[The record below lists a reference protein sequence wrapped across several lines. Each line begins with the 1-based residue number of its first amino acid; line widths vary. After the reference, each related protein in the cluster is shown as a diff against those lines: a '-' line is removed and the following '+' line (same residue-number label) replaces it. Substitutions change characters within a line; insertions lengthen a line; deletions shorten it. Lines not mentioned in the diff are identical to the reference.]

1 MDLTIQN
8 FENNLGKL
16 DENMQEKVID
26 LIEQNP
32 QEVLEGLANAF
43 GVSLVTEEG
52 VTTGPDTFGEE
63 TDRVPSDEEEP
74 PFAAD
79 PRKYGDPG
87 TFEEMPQDP
96 PFAADP
102 RQTAEDNPVGP
113 DNPDNPVGPD
123 NPDNPVGPDNPPF
136 AADPR
141 QTASMYGVGKPE
153 EGMDSP
159 YPVEVGTLGDD
170 TVSGVGP
177 PLIPVKKQM
186 QALNLGQA
194 VERSDQS
201 TEIVP
206 SQEELL
212 LGMSQPAEGEE
223 TTGEIAVEGA
233 DTSGVA
239 DDIPIKSSEGAFVL
253 NAEAVT
259 FAGRMDIRKMIEEA
273 AESLERQGKRVNIG
287 NIKDPSAQTT
297 GTEDVLI
304 SNGEVII
311 SKAMAEEIGGDRLS
325 KINERGKAATEQK
338 IQEQQAQEQ
347 QGTPQK
353 TIPVRAT

>member
-16 DENMQEKVID
+16 DEKMQESVID

-74 PFAAD
+74 RKYGDPGTFEERMPEDPPFVAD

-87 TFEEMPQDP
+87 TFEEMAAERP
-96 PFAADP
+96 PEP
-102 RQTAEDNPVGP
+102 
-113 DNPDNPVGPD
+113 
-123 NPDNPVGPDNPPF
+123 
-136 AADPR
+136 
-141 QTASMYGVGKPE
+141 SMYGVGKPE

-159 YPVEVGTLGDD
+159 YPVKVGTLGDD

-177 PLIPVKKQM
+177 PLIQEQM
-186 QALNLGQA
+186 QALQLGEA

-212 LGMSQPAEGEE
+212 LGMSQPAEGEEAAAEGEE

-304 SNGEVII
+304 SNGEVVI

-338 IQEQQAQEQ
+338 IQEQQAQKQ

>member
-63 TDRVPSDEEEP
+63 TDRVPSDEE
-74 PFAAD
+74 
-79 PRKYGDPG
+79 
-87 TFEEMPQDP
+87 DP

-102 RQTAEDNPVGP
+102 RQTAED
-113 DNPDNPVGPD
+113 
-123 NPDNPVGPDNPPF
+123 PPF

-141 QTASMYGVGKPE
+141 QTAEDSPRKYSAVADPIGDPGTFEEMAAKRPPEPSMYGVGKPE

-159 YPVEVGTLGDD
+159 YPVKVGTLGDD

-177 PLIPVKKQM
+177 PLIPMKKQM
-186 QALNLGQA
+186 QKLQLGEA

-212 LGMSQPAEGEE
+212 LGMSQPAEGEEAVAEGEE

-311 SKAMAEEIGGDRLS
+311 SKAMAEEIGGDRLT

>member
-1 MDLTIQN
+1 MDTSDSDSLEI
-8 FENNLGKL
+8 FAKALGVTL
-16 DENMQEKVID
+16 
-26 LIEQNP
+26 
-32 QEVLEGLANAF
+32 VLE
-43 GVSLVTEEG
+43 E
-52 VTTGPDTFGEE
+52 
-63 TDRVPSDEEEP
+63 DEEEP
-74 PFAAD
+74 V
-79 PRKYGDPG
+79 
-87 TFEEMPQDP
+87 TEEVV
-96 PFAADP
+96 
-102 RQTAEDNPVGP
+102 EEEPVTEEVVEEEP
-113 DNPDNPVGPD
+113 MVEEPVVEEPIVEE
-123 NPDNPVGPDNPPF
+123 PVTEEPV
-136 AADPR
+136 
-141 QTASMYGVGKPE
+141 TVEPE
-153 EGMDSP
+153 
-159 YPVEVGTLGDD
+159 
-170 TVSGVGP
+170 
-177 PLIPVKKQM
+177 IPVDTQM
-186 QALNLGQA
+186 QALNLGQT

-212 LGMSQPAEGEE
+212 LGMSQPAEGEEAVAEGEE

-311 SKAMAEEIGGDRLS
+311 SKAMAEEIGGDRLT

>member
-1 MDLTIQN
+1 MKLTQQQFEDNVEGMEETEQDTVINLMDTSDSDSLEI
-8 FENNLGKL
+8 FAKALGVTL
-16 DENMQEKVID
+16 
-26 LIEQNP
+26 
-32 QEVLEGLANAF
+32 VLE
-43 GVSLVTEEG
+43 E
-52 VTTGPDTFGEE
+52 
-63 TDRVPSDEEEP
+63 DEEEP
-74 PFAAD
+74 VA
-79 PRKYGDPG
+79 
-87 TFEEMPQDP
+87 EEIVEEEPVVEEEPMVEEPV
-96 PFAADP
+96 
-102 RQTAEDNPVGP
+102 AEETMVEEPVAEEP
-113 DNPDNPVGPD
+113 ATVE
-123 NPDNPVGPDNPPF
+123 
-136 AADPR
+136 
-141 QTASMYGVGKPE
+141 PE
-153 EGMDSP
+153 I
-159 YPVEVGTLGDD
+159 PVET
-170 TVSGVGP
+170 
-177 PLIPVKKQM
+177 QM
-186 QALNLGQA
+186 QALNLGQT

-206 SQEELL
+206 SQKELL
-212 LGMSQPAEGEE
+212 LGMSQPTEGEE

-304 SNGEVII
+304 SNGEVVI
-311 SKAMAEEIGGDRLS
+311 SKAMAEEIGGDRLT

-338 IQEQQAQEQ
+338 IQEQQAQEP

>member
-16 DENMQEKVID
+16 DEKMQESVID

-74 PFAAD
+74 RKYGDPGSFEERMPEE

-87 TFEEMPQDP
+87 TFEEMAAERP
-96 PFAADP
+96 PKP
-102 RQTAEDNPVGP
+102 
-113 DNPDNPVGPD
+113 
-123 NPDNPVGPDNPPF
+123 
-136 AADPR
+136 
-141 QTASMYGVGKPE
+141 SMYGVGKPE

-177 PLIPVKKQM
+177 PLIPMKEQM
-186 QALNLGQA
+186 QKLQLGEA

-212 LGMSQPAEGEE
+212 LGMSQPAEGEEAAAEGEE

-304 SNGEVII
+304 SNGEVVI
-311 SKAMAEEIGGDRLS
+311 SKAMAEEIGGDRLT

>member
-79 PRKYGDPG
+79 PR
-87 TFEEMPQDP
+87 
-96 PFAADP
+96 
-102 RQTAEDNPVGP
+102 QTAEDNPVGP

-141 QTASMYGVGKPE
+141 QTAYMYGVGKPE

-159 YPVEVGTLGDD
+159 YPVEVGTRGDD

-177 PLIPVKKQM
+177 PLIPVETQM
-186 QALNLGQA
+186 QALNLGQT

-206 SQEELL
+206 SQKELL

-273 AESLERQGKRVNIG
+273 AESLERQGKKVNIG

>member
-16 DENMQEKVID
+16 DEKMQESVID

-74 PFAAD
+74 RKYGAPGTFEERMPEDPPFVAD

-87 TFEEMPQDP
+87 TFEEMAAERP
-96 PFAADP
+96 PKP
-102 RQTAEDNPVGP
+102 
-113 DNPDNPVGPD
+113 
-123 NPDNPVGPDNPPF
+123 
-136 AADPR
+136 
-141 QTASMYGVGKPE
+141 SMYGVGKPE

-177 PLIPVKKQM
+177 PLIQMKEQM
-186 QALNLGQA
+186 QKLQLGEA

-212 LGMSQPAEGEE
+212 LGMSQPAEGEEAVAEGEE

-304 SNGEVII
+304 SNGEVVI
-311 SKAMAEEIGGDRLS
+311 SKAMAEEIGGDRLT

>member
-1 MDLTIQN
+1 MKLTQQQFEDNVEGMEETEQDTVINLMDTSDSDSLEI
-8 FENNLGKL
+8 FAKALGVTL
-16 DENMQEKVID
+16 
-26 LIEQNP
+26 
-32 QEVLEGLANAF
+32 VLE
-43 GVSLVTEEG
+43 E
-52 VTTGPDTFGEE
+52 
-63 TDRVPSDEEEP
+63 DEEEP
-74 PFAAD
+74 VA
-79 PRKYGDPG
+79 
-87 TFEEMPQDP
+87 EEIVEEEPVVEEEPMVEEPV
-96 PFAADP
+96 
-102 RQTAEDNPVGP
+102 AEETMVEEPVAEEP
-113 DNPDNPVGPD
+113 ATVE
-123 NPDNPVGPDNPPF
+123 
-136 AADPR
+136 
-141 QTASMYGVGKPE
+141 PE
-153 EGMDSP
+153 I
-159 YPVEVGTLGDD
+159 PVET
-170 TVSGVGP
+170 
-177 PLIPVKKQM
+177 QM
-186 QALNLGQA
+186 QALNLGQT

-206 SQEELL
+206 SQKELL
-212 LGMSQPAEGEE
+212 LGMSQPTEGEE

-273 AESLERQGKRVNIG
+273 AESLERQGKKVNIG

-304 SNGEVII
+304 SNGEVVI

-338 IQEQQAQEQ
+338 IQEQQAQEP

>member
-16 DENMQEKVID
+16 DEKMQESVID

-79 PRKYGDPG
+79 PRQMAA
-87 TFEEMPQDP
+87 ERP
-96 PFAADP
+96 PEP
-102 RQTAEDNPVGP
+102 
-113 DNPDNPVGPD
+113 
-123 NPDNPVGPDNPPF
+123 
-136 AADPR
+136 
-141 QTASMYGVGKPE
+141 SMYGVGKPE

-177 PLIPVKKQM
+177 PLIPMKEQM
-186 QALNLGQA
+186 QALQLGEA

-212 LGMSQPAEGEE
+212 LGMSQPAEGEEAVAEGEE

-304 SNGEVII
+304 SNGEVVI
-311 SKAMAEEIGGDRLS
+311 SKAMAEEIGGDRLT

>member
-16 DENMQEKVID
+16 DEKMQESVID

-74 PFAAD
+74 RKYGDPGTFEERMPEDPPFVAD

-87 TFEEMPQDP
+87 TFEEMAAERP
-96 PFAADP
+96 PEP
-102 RQTAEDNPVGP
+102 
-113 DNPDNPVGPD
+113 
-123 NPDNPVGPDNPPF
+123 
-136 AADPR
+136 
-141 QTASMYGVGKPE
+141 SMYGVGKPE

-177 PLIPVKKQM
+177 PLIPMKEQM
-186 QALNLGQA
+186 QKLQLGEA

-212 LGMSQPAEGEE
+212 LGMSQPAEGEEAAAEGEE

-304 SNGEVII
+304 SNGEVVI

>member
-63 TDRVPSDEEEP
+63 TDRVPSDEEDPPFAADPRQTAEDP

-87 TFEEMPQDP
+87 TFEEMPQD
-96 PFAADP
+96 
-102 RQTAEDNPVGP
+102 
-113 DNPDNPVGPD
+113 
-123 NPDNPVGPDNPPF
+123 PPF

-177 PLIPVKKQM
+177 PLIPMKEQM
-186 QALNLGQA
+186 QKLQLGQA

-212 LGMSQPAEGEE
+212 LGMSQPAEGEEAAAEGEE

-273 AESLERQGKRVNIG
+273 AESLERQGKKVNIG

-311 SKAMAEEIGGDRLS
+311 SKAMAEEIGGDRLT

>member
-1 MDLTIQN
+1 MKLTQQQFEDNVEGMEETEQDTVINLMDTSDSDSLEI
-8 FENNLGKL
+8 FAKALGVTL
-16 DENMQEKVID
+16 
-26 LIEQNP
+26 
-32 QEVLEGLANAF
+32 VLE
-43 GVSLVTEEG
+43 E
-52 VTTGPDTFGEE
+52 
-63 TDRVPSDEEEP
+63 DEEEP
-74 PFAAD
+74 VA
-79 PRKYGDPG
+79 
-87 TFEEMPQDP
+87 EEIVEEEPMVEEPV
-96 PFAADP
+96 
-102 RQTAEDNPVGP
+102 AEETMVEEPVAEEP
-113 DNPDNPVGPD
+113 ATVE
-123 NPDNPVGPDNPPF
+123 
-136 AADPR
+136 
-141 QTASMYGVGKPE
+141 PE
-153 EGMDSP
+153 I
-159 YPVEVGTLGDD
+159 PVET
-170 TVSGVGP
+170 
-177 PLIPVKKQM
+177 QM
-186 QALNLGQA
+186 QALNLGQT

-206 SQEELL
+206 SQKELL
-212 LGMSQPAEGEE
+212 LGMSQPTEGEE

-273 AESLERQGKRVNIG
+273 AESLERQGKKVNIG

-304 SNGEVII
+304 SNGEVVI
-311 SKAMAEEIGGDRLS
+311 SKAMAEEIGGDRLT

-338 IQEQQAQEQ
+338 IQEQQAQEP

>member
-1 MDLTIQN
+1 MKLTQQQFEDNVEGMEETEQDTVINLMDTSDSDSLEI
-8 FENNLGKL
+8 FAKALGVTL
-16 DENMQEKVID
+16 
-26 LIEQNP
+26 
-32 QEVLEGLANAF
+32 VLE
-43 GVSLVTEEG
+43 E
-52 VTTGPDTFGEE
+52 
-63 TDRVPSDEEEP
+63 DEEEP
-74 PFAAD
+74 VA
-79 PRKYGDPG
+79 
-87 TFEEMPQDP
+87 EEIVEEEPVVEEEPMVEEPV
-96 PFAADP
+96 
-102 RQTAEDNPVGP
+102 AEETMVEEPVAEEP
-113 DNPDNPVGPD
+113 ATVE
-123 NPDNPVGPDNPPF
+123 
-136 AADPR
+136 
-141 QTASMYGVGKPE
+141 PE
-153 EGMDSP
+153 I
-159 YPVEVGTLGDD
+159 PVET
-170 TVSGVGP
+170 
-177 PLIPVKKQM
+177 QM
-186 QALNLGQA
+186 QALNLGQT

-206 SQEELL
+206 SQKELL
-212 LGMSQPAEGEE
+212 LGMSQPTEGEE

-273 AESLERQGKRVNIG
+273 AESLERQGKKVNIG

-304 SNGEVII
+304 SNGEVVI
-311 SKAMAEEIGGDRLS
+311 SKAMAEEIGGDRLT

-338 IQEQQAQEQ
+338 IQEQQAQKQ

>member
-16 DENMQEKVID
+16 DEKMQESVID

-87 TFEEMPQDP
+87 TFEERMPEDP
-96 PFAADP
+96 PFVADP
-102 RQTAEDNPVGP
+102 RKYGDPGTFEEMAAER
-113 DNPDNPVGPD
+113 
-123 NPDNPVGPDNPPF
+123 PPE
-136 AADPR
+136 P
-141 QTASMYGVGKPE
+141 SMYGVGKPE

-159 YPVEVGTLGDD
+159 YPVKVGTLGDD

-177 PLIPVKKQM
+177 PLIQEQM
-186 QALNLGQA
+186 QALQLGEA

-212 LGMSQPAEGEE
+212 LGMSQPAEGEEAVAEGEE

-304 SNGEVII
+304 SNGEVVI

-338 IQEQQAQEQ
+338 IQEQQAQKQ

>member
-63 TDRVPSDEEEP
+63 ADRVPSDEEE
-74 PFAAD
+74 

-87 TFEEMPQDP
+87 TFEEMAAERP
-96 PFAADP
+96 PKP
-102 RQTAEDNPVGP
+102 
-113 DNPDNPVGPD
+113 
-123 NPDNPVGPDNPPF
+123 
-136 AADPR
+136 
-141 QTASMYGVGKPE
+141 SMYGVGKPE

-159 YPVEVGTLGDD
+159 YPVEVGTRGDD

-177 PLIPVKKQM
+177 PLIPVETQM
-186 QALNLGQA
+186 QALNLGQT

-206 SQEELL
+206 SQKELL

-273 AESLERQGKRVNIG
+273 AESLERQGKKVNIG

-311 SKAMAEEIGGDRLS
+311 SKAMAEEIGGDRLT

>member
-16 DENMQEKVID
+16 DEKMQESVID

-74 PFAAD
+74 
-79 PRKYGDPG
+79 RKYGDPG
-87 TFEEMPQDP
+87 TFEEMAAERP
-96 PFAADP
+96 PEP
-102 RQTAEDNPVGP
+102 
-113 DNPDNPVGPD
+113 
-123 NPDNPVGPDNPPF
+123 
-136 AADPR
+136 
-141 QTASMYGVGKPE
+141 SMYGVGKPE

-177 PLIPVKKQM
+177 PLIPMKEQM
-186 QALNLGQA
+186 QALQLGEA

-212 LGMSQPAEGEE
+212 LGMSQPAEGEEAAAEGEE

-304 SNGEVII
+304 SNGEVVI

-338 IQEQQAQEQ
+338 IQEQQAQVQ

>member
-16 DENMQEKVID
+16 DEKMQESVID

-74 PFAAD
+74 RKYGDPGTFEERMPEDPPFVAD

-87 TFEEMPQDP
+87 TFEEMAAERP
-96 PFAADP
+96 PEP
-102 RQTAEDNPVGP
+102 
-113 DNPDNPVGPD
+113 
-123 NPDNPVGPDNPPF
+123 
-136 AADPR
+136 
-141 QTASMYGVGKPE
+141 SMYGVGKPE

-159 YPVEVGTLGDD
+159 YPVKVGTLGDD

-177 PLIPVKKQM
+177 PLIQEQM
-186 QALNLGQA
+186 QALQLGEA

-212 LGMSQPAEGEE
+212 LGMSQPAEGEEAVAEGEE

-304 SNGEVII
+304 SNGEVVI

>member
-16 DENMQEKVID
+16 DEKMQESVID

-63 TDRVPSDEEEP
+63 ADRVPSDEEEP
-74 PFAAD
+74 RKYGDPGTFEERMPEE

-87 TFEEMPQDP
+87 TFEEMAAERP
-96 PFAADP
+96 PEP
-102 RQTAEDNPVGP
+102 
-113 DNPDNPVGPD
+113 
-123 NPDNPVGPDNPPF
+123 
-136 AADPR
+136 
-141 QTASMYGVGKPE
+141 SMYGVGKPE

-177 PLIPVKKQM
+177 PLIPVKEQM
-186 QALNLGQA
+186 QALQLGEA

-212 LGMSQPAEGEE
+212 LGMSQPAEGEEAAAEGEE

-304 SNGEVII
+304 SNGEVVI
-311 SKAMAEEIGGDRLS
+311 SKAMAEEIGGDRLT

>member
-16 DENMQEKVID
+16 DEKMQESVID

-74 PFAAD
+74 
-79 PRKYGDPG
+79 RKYGDPG

-96 PFAADP
+96 PRKYGDPGTFEEMAAE
-102 RQTAEDNPVGP
+102 R
-113 DNPDNPVGPD
+113 
-123 NPDNPVGPDNPPF
+123 PPE
-136 AADPR
+136 P
-141 QTASMYGVGKPE
+141 SMYGVGKPE

-177 PLIPVKKQM
+177 PLIPMKEQM
-186 QALNLGQA
+186 QALQLGEA

-212 LGMSQPAEGEE
+212 LGMSQPAEGEEAAAEGEE

-304 SNGEVII
+304 SNGEVVI

-338 IQEQQAQEQ
+338 IQEQQAQEP

>member
-16 DENMQEKVID
+16 DEKMQESVID

-74 PFAAD
+74 RKYGDPGTFEERMPEE

-87 TFEEMPQDP
+87 TFEEMAAERP
-96 PFAADP
+96 PEP
-102 RQTAEDNPVGP
+102 
-113 DNPDNPVGPD
+113 
-123 NPDNPVGPDNPPF
+123 
-136 AADPR
+136 
-141 QTASMYGVGKPE
+141 SMYGVGKPE

-177 PLIPVKKQM
+177 PLIPMKEQM
-186 QALNLGQA
+186 QKLQLGEA

-212 LGMSQPAEGEE
+212 LGMSQPAEGEEAAAEGEE

-304 SNGEVII
+304 SNGEVVI

-338 IQEQQAQEQ
+338 IQEQQAQKQ

>member
-16 DENMQEKVID
+16 DEKMQESVID

-74 PFAAD
+74 RKYGDPGTFEERMPEE

-87 TFEEMPQDP
+87 TFEEMAAERP
-96 PFAADP
+96 PKP
-102 RQTAEDNPVGP
+102 
-113 DNPDNPVGPD
+113 
-123 NPDNPVGPDNPPF
+123 
-136 AADPR
+136 
-141 QTASMYGVGKPE
+141 SMYGVGKPE

-177 PLIPVKKQM
+177 PLIPMKEQM
-186 QALNLGQA
+186 QKLQLGEA

-212 LGMSQPAEGEE
+212 LGMSQPAEGEEAVAEGEE

-304 SNGEVII
+304 SNGEVVI

-338 IQEQQAQEQ
+338 IQEQQAQKQ

>member
-16 DENMQEKVID
+16 DEKMQESVID

-74 PFAAD
+74 RKYGDPGTFEERMPEE

-87 TFEEMPQDP
+87 TFEEMAAERP
-96 PFAADP
+96 PKP
-102 RQTAEDNPVGP
+102 
-113 DNPDNPVGPD
+113 
-123 NPDNPVGPDNPPF
+123 
-136 AADPR
+136 
-141 QTASMYGVGKPE
+141 SMYGVGKPE

-177 PLIPVKKQM
+177 PLIPMKEQM
-186 QALNLGQA
+186 QALQLGEA

-212 LGMSQPAEGEE
+212 LGMSQPAEGEEAAAEGEE

-304 SNGEVII
+304 SNGEVVI

-338 IQEQQAQEQ
+338 IQEQQAQKQ

>member
-16 DENMQEKVID
+16 DEKMQESVID

-74 PFAAD
+74 
-79 PRKYGDPG
+79 RKYGDPG

-96 PFAADP
+96 PFVADP
-102 RQTAEDNPVGP
+102 RKYGDPGTFEEMAAER
-113 DNPDNPVGPD
+113 
-123 NPDNPVGPDNPPF
+123 PPE
-136 AADPR
+136 P
-141 QTASMYGVGKPE
+141 SMYGVGKPE

-159 YPVEVGTLGDD
+159 YPVKVGTLGDD

-177 PLIPVKKQM
+177 PLIQEQM
-186 QALNLGQA
+186 QALQLGEA

-212 LGMSQPAEGEE
+212 LGMSQPAEGEEAVAEGEE

-297 GTEDVLI
+297 DTEDVLI
-304 SNGEVII
+304 SNGEVVI